1 MQRQSTFAPGALQA
15 RGRSAIIRRLCDEQ
29 NRAASPSRHCV
40 SCAAVP
46 RLCRERR
53 SLRDLS
59 QSLHDGAAGGEN
71 GAGKSTMLKIL
82 ARDIAPDTG
91 SIATEKEVKI
101 GFLRQDIDFEQGRT
115 VLEEAYEAFTDIKIV
130 EKKLEE
136 INHQLVTRTDYESEE
151 YSQIIEDLADYTH
164 RFDLLG
170 GYNYV
175 GDTEKILLGLG
186 FKREDFNN
194 QTETF
199 SGGWRMR
206 IELAK
211 LLLQSNDILLL
222 DEPTNHLDIESII
235 WLENFLRNY
244 PGVVVIVSHDKMFLD
259 NVTNRTIE
267 ISLGKAY
274 DFNKPYSQYLEL
286 RHEIREKQLAT
297 QKNQAKKIEETEKL
311 IEKFRAKASKASMA
325 QSLIK
330 KLDKVERI
338 EVDED
343 DNSVMNISFPV
354 SITPGKVVIEA
365 ENVTKK
371 YGEKTILKDIS
382 LLVERGS
389 KIAFVGQNGQGKST
403 FIKAIVKDIDYTG
416 TIKLGHNVQL
426 GYFAQNQ
433 AEYLDGEITLLQTM
447 QDAANDTNRSKVR
460 DMLGSFLFRGD
471 DVEKKVKVLSGGE
484 RNRLALCKLLLQP
497 INVLVMDEPT
507 NHLDIKSKNVLKAAL
522 QQYEGTLLLVSHDRD
537 FLQGMSNI
545 VYEFKDQKI
554 KEYLGDINF
563 FLEQRNLEN
572 MREVEKKDAVK
583 KEVPKDKSLSYEE
596 QKKGKALQNKLSKVE
611 SQIKQLEMDIQKDDK
626 LLASNYDKHIE
637 DASFF
642 MAYNKKKKDLD
653 NLLEEWETIQ
663 MEIEN
668 A

>member
-1 MQRQSTFAPGALQA
+1 MLNIHNLSVSFGGTYLFEEVTFRLGAGDRVGLV
-15 RGRSAIIRRLCDEQ
+15 GK
-29 NRAASPSRHCV
+29 
-40 SCAAVP
+40 
-46 RLCRERR
+46 
-53 SLRDLS
+53 
-59 QSLHDGAAGGEN
+59 N

-82 ARDIAPDTG
+82 SGEQQYDSG
-91 SIATEKEVKI
+91 VIATEKEIKI
-101 GFLRQDIDFEQGRT
+101 GFLKQDIDFIKGRT
-115 VLEEAYEAFTDIKIV
+115 VLEEAYQAFVEIKKAE
-130 EKKLEE
+130 EKIDK
-136 INHQLVTRTDYESEE
+136 INHQLATRTDYESAE
-151 YSQIIEDLADYTH
+151 YSQLIEDLSDVTH
-164 RFDLLG
+164 HYEILG

-186 FKREDFNN
+186 FKREDFDKA
-194 QTETF
+194 TDTF

-211 LLLQSNDILLL
+211 LLLQYNDVLLL

-235 WLENFLRNY
+235 WLESFLRTY

-274 DFNKPYSQYLEL
+274 DFSKPYSQYLEL
-286 RHEIREKQLAT
+286 RQELREKQLAT
-297 QKNQAKKIEETEKL
+297 QKNQEKKIEQTEKL

-354 SITPGKVVIEA
+354 SITPGRVVVEA
-365 ENVTKK
+365 EHVTKK

-403 FIKAIVKDIDYTG
+403 LIKAITKDIDYQG

-433 AEYLDGEITLLQTM
+433 AEYLDGEITLLETM
-447 QDAANDTNRSKVR
+447 ENAATDTNRSKVR
-460 DMLGSFLFRGD
+460 DMLGAFLFRGD

-522 QQYEGTLLLVSHDRD
+522 QKFEGTLLLVSHDRD

-554 KEYLGDINF
+554 REYLGDINF
-563 FLEQRNLEN
+563 YLEQRNMQN
-572 MREVEKKDAVK
+572 MREVEKRDVVVK
-583 KEVPKDKSLSYEE
+583 EKEKEAPKKQVSYED
-596 QKKGKALQNKLSKVE
+596 QKKNKTLQNRLSKIE
-611 SQIKQLEMDIQKDDK
+611 SQIAEVEKQIQHDDK
-626 LLASNYDKHIE
+626 LLAGDYEKLMA
-637 DASFF
+637 DAAFF
-642 MAYNKKKKDLD
+642 TAYENKKKELEKLMQDWEQVQEDL
-653 NLLEEWETIQ
+653 
-663 MEIEN
+663 EN

>member
-1 MQRQSTFAPGALQA
+1 MLNIHNLSVSFGGTYLFEEVTFRLGAGD
-15 RGRSAIIRRLCDEQ
+15 RGGL
-29 NRAASPSRHCV
+29 V
-40 SCAAVP
+40 
-46 RLCRERR
+46 
-53 SLRDLS
+53 
-59 QSLHDGAAGGEN
+59 GKN

-82 ARDIAPDTG
+82 SGDIAPDSG
-91 SIATEKEVKI
+91 VIATEKEVKL
-101 GFLRQDIDFEQGRT
+101 GFLRQDIDFVKGRT
-115 VLEEAYEAFTDIKIV
+115 VLDEAYQAFEEIKAA
-130 EKKLEE
+130 EKKIDD
-136 INHQLVTRTDYESEE
+136 INHQLVTRTDYESES
-151 YSQIIEDLADYTH
+151 YSKLIEDLSDHSHHYEI
-164 RFDLLG
+164 LG

-186 FKREDFNN
+186 FKREDFDKL
-194 QTETF
+194 TDTF

-211 LLLQSNDILLL
+211 LLLQNNDVLLL

-235 WLENFLRNY
+235 WLESFLRSY
-244 PGVVVIVSHDKMFLD
+244 PGVVIIVSHDKMFLD

-267 ISLGKAY
+267 ISLGKIY
-274 DFNKPYSQYLEL
+274 DFNKPYTEYLDL

-297 QKNQAKKIEETEKL
+297 QKNQEKKIEQTEKL

-343 DNSVMNISFPV
+343 DNSVMSISFPV
-354 SITPGKVVIEA
+354 SQTPGRVVVEA
-365 ENVTKK
+365 EHVTKK
-371 YGEKTILKDIS
+371 YGEKTILRDID

-403 FIKAIVKDIDYTG
+403 LIKAITKDIDYTG
-416 TIKLGHNVQL
+416 NIKLGHNVQL

-433 AEYLDGEITLLQTM
+433 AEYLNGEITLLETM
-447 QDAANDTNRSKVR
+447 ENAATDTNRMKVR
-460 DMLGSFLFRGD
+460 DMLGAFLFRGD

-522 QQYEGTLLLVSHDRD
+522 QKFEGTLLLVSHDRD
-537 FLQGMSNI
+537 FLQGMANT

-554 KEYLGDINF
+554 REYLGDINF
-563 FLEQRNLEN
+563 YLEQRNMQN
-572 MREVEKKDAVK
+572 MREVEKKDTVVK
-583 KEVPKDKSLSYEE
+583 EAPKAAPKQPVSYED
-596 QKKGKALQNKLSKVE
+596 QKKNKTLQNRLSKIE
-611 SQIKQLEMDIQKDDK
+611 SQVQELEREIQKDDRALAEHPEK
-626 LLASNYDKHIE
+626 LMGDPA
-637 DASFF
+637 FF
-642 MAYNKKKKDLD
+642 TAYEKKKKDLD
-653 NLLEEWETIQ
+653 ALMEEWGALQEE
-663 MEIEN
+663 MEK